1 MSSVESLRHAALT
14 AKQDQLKSLAS
25 SHSAELR
32 ALLAVYKTINDNANL
47 NSLLNATFDADSIA
61 QDEAVFLQDND
72 LSSGRT
78 FDATALLT
86 IRPPPAPAPQQQHS
100 DAPIYTPNPES
111 TLAGPPGTPDGP
123 PSAVATP
130 TRGVAAAK
138 PDEPT
143 VSIPEVASAA
153 PEPLPALRK
162 ASAHPSLSPHA
173 PREAS
178 PPAAAVQPVD
188 VAAPLPEEVAQ
199 LSSPTKHLLDQQ
211 QPKSPAKTVHLAP
224 QEVQDENLREREAA
238 EAQRK
243 PEAEAKSMQRLVAPQ
258 VEAASSPS
266 STVGAHSAATPQAPQ
281 ESPDTSPDSEIAV
294 EVPKDL
300 QPSPEQI
307 REKEEHDRVLEAQ
320 KEIARQEALGDV
332 STPDDQ
338 LKWEE
343 RAAAAREATERVAR
357 EDVGGP
363 EPDMKG
369 SPGQTEAGFAVDEME
384 MDRSEAQDERPLVA
398 DAKPAEKAVDAVA
411 ASAAKAQDDEDNIT
425 VSSRERPQLS
435 VDTAKHQPTVE
446 PKGPTPSATPAP
458 PRMTTRVSSGAMRQ
472 KSVSEILGQDRTRSQ
487 SSDHTRIS
495 RREIESPVVV
505 SPLTQRHHH
514 DNTGTSRQDSPLTQT
529 ARPPRLLA
537 QYRQPDDIDSAIDQL
552 DGLKGA
558 ADDPDKD
565 YLEPLFRIQAHEPP
579 NSRTRALP
587 ELIKMVPKALSTDDH
602 FISLHERLDNRM
614 LRRIYQLQNANK
626 WSLRQMEKQ
635 KEPPQPVT
643 HHDHMMEEM
652 RWMRKDFRAERQMK
666 KSVCAWLAQ
675 RCADW
680 CHADAEERGRM
691 QVKAKRTPSDAREES
706 ADSVPDLDGGESGRE
721 DELDPPTPREGS
733 PLLTTVVVP
742 PELKGTVDRLDK
754 SGKLSKALAALPH
767 AGLLDLTGRHPSQ
780 SYTAVSKFVEGR
792 VLPTVSRPSLKR
804 SRYEYDDE
812 DELLEAQ
819 PSSKR
824 LREDA
829 RSHPDRFDCA
839 LFDPVN
845 KPIRDRL
852 HSNNAFR
859 PPSEFLMPNTQ
870 FYEYRAGSQWI
881 WEDDQKLRKLAKDY
895 SFNWSLIADEMSL
908 STRYKSSAERRT
920 PWECFERWV
929 DLESLPADMR
939 KTVYFKTWYARLEQ
953 AQQASERRY
962 QQQVQAIQQQA
973 AQNGAPSHVPMR
985 RKTTPTRVEKRRSTR
1000 YLWMVEG
1007 FRKLAKK
1014 REQAAWKQAETARA
1028 AAQRKTQADANP
1040 PVRSMKMT
1048 PQEFSKKRAER
1059 DAAMLEQARQHRAK
1073 IIEAQR
1079 QQLAA
1084 ARAAQQM
1091 QMAGGPQAQAAAG
1104 QQRPPGANMPAQQ
1117 AQMQANG
1124 QQVPNVNAQM
1134 AASQQG
1140 RANLQMAPRNGHL
1153 APPHV
1158 NGQGIPQAQM
1168 QARAPQMA
1176 QHANLQAQPHPQ
1188 QMRNAQ
1194 YAGQQYPVA
1203 NGNAVP
1209 TQQVSSHMTT
1219 QQQLQENQALLAAFQ
1234 QRQQQQGNSTHNAN
1248 QQINGSPSMPPPP
1261 TPQTAPQKL
1270 SSGHTPQIYAIQ
1282 NQLRAANPSLSEEQ
1296 VQALAIQQ
1304 LSKQTSQPSSN
1315 QARQNAM
1322 NAASGM
1328 ANQAQNGMAPQ
1339 GYRQEQG
1346 QHVQRPVANG
1356 VNGMYSQVNGAANTQ
1371 QQGGSAMST
1380 QGNTS
1385 SSQAQEDYRAQLMRN
1400 QQLQMPQMRQMQSPN
1415 TGHAQLYSSPVPN
1428 NASPHMAAASP
1439 GQSPY
1444 QNVNQMTQVAGSN
1457 GQRPASRSNTPQMQR
1472 LSSSGSVNTVSN
1484 NGGMQSPGAMS
1495 IAQNSPRSL
1504 PASMAQ

>member
-14 AKQDQLKSLAS
+14 AKQAKLKSLAS

-32 ALLAVYKTINDNANL
+32 ALLAVYNTINDNTSL
-47 NSLLNATFDADSIA
+47 NSLVNATFDADSIT
-61 QDEAVFLQDND
+61 QDEAVFLQDNG

-86 IRPPPAPAPQQQHS
+86 IRTPPASAPPQQRS
-100 DAPIYTPNPES
+100 DASIPIPKPET
-111 TLAGPPGTPDGP
+111 TLAGPSRTPDGT

-130 TRGVAAAK
+130 AQAIVAAE
-138 PDEPT
+138 PDEPA

-153 PEPLPALRK
+153 RGPLPALNK
-162 ASAHPSLSPHA
+162 ASAQPSPSPRA
-173 PREAS
+173 PHEAS
-178 PPAAAVQPVD
+178 ALAATAQPVD
-188 VAAPLPEEVAQ
+188 VAVPLPEEDAQ
-199 LSSPTKHLLDQQ
+199 LSAPTKQLLDRQ
-211 QPKSPAKTVHLAP
+211 QPKAPAKTVHLPP
-224 QEVQDENLREREAA
+224 QEVQEENLREREAA

-243 PEAEAKSMQRLVAPQ
+243 SEAEAKSTQRLAAPQ
-258 VEAASSPS
+258 AEAASSPS

-294 EVPKDL
+294 EVPQDL

-343 RAAAAREATERVAR
+343 RAAAAREATERASR

-363 EPDMKG
+363 EPDVKG
-369 SPGQTEAGFAVDEME
+369 SPRQTEAENAVDEME
-384 MDRSEAQDERPLVA
+384 TDQSEVQDERPPVG
-398 DAKPAEKAVDAVA
+398 DANPVLKAVDEEA
-411 ASAAKAQDDEDNIT
+411 AAEAKAQDDEDNIT
-425 VSSRERPQLS
+425 VSARERPQLS
-435 VDTAKHQPTVE
+435 VDIAKQPTVE
-446 PKGPTPSATPAP
+446 PEGSTPAVTPAP

-472 KSVSEILGQDRTRSQ
+472 KSVSEILGQDRTRSL
-487 SSDHTRIS
+487 SADNTPATR
-495 RREIESPVVV
+495 RVRESPVAV
-505 SPLTQRHHH
+505 SPLTQRHPH
-514 DNTGTSRQDSPLTQT
+514 DDIGTARRDSPLIQT
-529 ARPPRLLA
+529 ARLPRLLA
-537 QYRQPDDIDSAIDQL
+537 QHRQPDDIDSAIDQL
-552 DGLKGA
+552 DPLKGA

-565 YLEPLFRIQAHEPP
+565 YLEPLFRIQAHESP
-579 NSRTRALP
+579 NSRTRTLP
-587 ELIKMVPKALSTDDH
+587 ELIKMVPKALSTEDH
-602 FISLHERLDNRM
+602 FISLHERLDFRM

-635 KEPPQPVT
+635 KEPPQPFT

-680 CHADAEERGRM
+680 YHADAEERVGM
-691 QVKAKRTPSDAREES
+691 QVKAKKTPSDAREES

-721 DELDPPTPREGS
+721 DELGPPTPREGS
-733 PLLTTVVVP
+733 PLPTTVLIP
-742 PELKGTVDRLDK
+742 PELKGTVDRLDQ
-754 SGKLSKALAALPH
+754 SGKLSKVLAALPH
-767 AGLLDLTGRHPSQ
+767 AGLLDLTGRHRSR

-819 PSSKR
+819 PNSKR

-829 RSHPDRFDCA
+829 RSHPDRSDCA

-870 FYEYRAGSQWI
+870 FYEYRAGSQWV

-1117 AQMQANG
+1117 AQMQVNG
-1124 QQVPNVNAQM
+1124 QHVPSVNAQM

-1140 RANLQMAPRNGHL
+1140 RTNLQMAQRNGHL
-1153 APPHV
+1153 VPPHV

-1176 QHANLQAQPHPQ
+1176 QHANLQAQPLPQ

-1203 NGNAVP
+1203 NGNTVP
-1209 TQQVSSHMTT
+1209 T
-1219 QQQLQENQALLAAFQ
+1219 QQLQENQALLAAFQ
-1234 QRQQQQGNSTHNAN
+1234 QRQQQQGSSTHNAN

-1282 NQLRAANPSLSEEQ
+1282 NQLRAANPSLSDEQ
-1296 VQALAIQQ
+1296 VQTLAIQQ
-1304 LSKQTSQPSSN
+1304 LSKQTSQSSSN

-1322 NAASGM
+1322 NAASGI
-1328 ANQAQNGMAPQ
+1328 ANQAQNGMPSQAYQ
-1339 GYRQEQG
+1339 QKQG
-1346 QHVQRPVANG
+1346 QYVQRSVANG
-1356 VNGMYSQVNGAANTQ
+1356 VNGVYSQVNGAANTQ
-1371 QQGGSAMST
+1371 QLGGSAMSP
-1380 QGNTS
+1380 QANTN

-1400 QQLQMPQMRQMQSPN
+1400 QQLQMPQMRQMQSPG
-1415 TGHAQLYSSPVPN
+1415 TGHAQLYSSPVAN
-1428 NASPHMAAASP
+1428 NASPHMTATSP

-1444 QNVNQMTQVAGSN
+1444 QNVNQMSQVAGAN
-1457 GQRPASRSNTPQMQR
+1457 GQRPVSRSNTPQMQR

>member
-32 ALLAVYKTINDNANL
+32 ALLAVYNTINDNTSL
-47 NSLLNATFDADSIA
+47 NSLVNAKFGADSVTE
-61 QDEAVFLQDND
+61 DEAVFLQNHD

-78 FDATALLT
+78 FDATLLA
-86 IRPPPAPAPQQQHS
+86 IRPPPASTPQQQPS
-100 DAPIYTPNPES
+100 DASISVLKLES
-111 TLAGPPGTPDGP
+111 DPPGSSGTRDGT
-123 PSAVATP
+123 PSAVAAPKQGIVT
-130 TRGVAAAK
+130 AK
-138 PDEPT
+138 ADET
-143 VSIPEVASAA
+143 AISIPEVASTAH
-153 PEPLPALRK
+153 EPLPALNK
-162 ASAHPSLSPHA
+162 ASAYPSPSIQA
-173 PREAS
+173 TREAS
-178 PPAAAVQPVD
+178 PLAAVAQPVD
-188 VAAPLPEEVAQ
+188 VAAPLPEEDAQ
-199 LSSPTKHLLDQQ
+199 LSAPTKQLLDQQ
-211 QPKSPAKTVHLAP
+211 RPKSPAKTVHLLP
-224 QEVQDENLREREAA
+224 QEVQEEGQREREAA

-243 PEAEAKSMQRLVAPQ
+243 SEPEVKSTQRLPAPNA
-258 VEAASSPS
+258 EAASSPS

-281 ESPDTSPDSEIAV
+281 ESPDTSPDSELAV

-343 RAAAAREATERVAR
+343 RAAAAREATERASR

-363 EPDMKG
+363 EPDVKDSARQTAAEEAVGEVEM
-369 SPGQTEAGFAVDEME
+369 GQ
-384 MDRSEAQDERPLVA
+384 SEEQVEGPSVK
-398 DAKPAEKAVDAVA
+398 DAKPASEDVDEEA
-411 ASAAKAQDDEDNIT
+411 ASRTNMQDDGDNIT
-425 VSSRERPQLS
+425 VSTRDRPQLS
-435 VDTAKHQPTVE
+435 VDTAKQHPPVE
-446 PKGPTPSATPAP
+446 PEASTPAVTPVP

-472 KSVSEILGQDRTRSQ
+472 KSVSEILGQDRAQSQ
-487 SSDHTRIS
+487 SADNTPAS
-495 RREIESPVVV
+495 RKDLHSPAAV

-514 DNTGTSRQDSPLTQT
+514 DNSGTLRRDSPLTQST
-529 ARPPRLLA
+529 RPPRLLA

-552 DGLKGA
+552 ERLKGA

-565 YLEPLFRIQAHEPP
+565 YLEPLFRIQAHESP
-579 NSRTRALP
+579 NSRTRTLP

-602 FISLHERLDNRM
+602 FISLHERLDFRM

-635 KEPPQPVT
+635 KEPPQQFT

-680 CHADAEERGRM
+680 CHADAKERTKM
-691 QVKAKRTPSDAREES
+691 QVKVKKTDEGTE
-706 ADSVPDLDGGESGRE
+706 SVPDLDGGESARE
-721 DELDPPTPREGS
+721 DDLDPPTPREGS
-733 PLLTTVVVP
+733 PIPTTVVVP
-742 PELKGTVDRLDK
+742 PDLKGTIDRLDK
-754 SGKLSKALAALPH
+754 SGKLSKALATLPH
-767 AGLLDLTGRHPSQ
+767 AGVLDLAGRHPTQ

-792 VLPTVSRPSLKR
+792 VLPSVSRPSLKR

-819 PSSKR
+819 PKSKR
-824 LREDA
+824 LRENA
-829 RSHPDRFDCA
+829 RSDPEGSDCA

-1117 AQMQANG
+1117 AQMQVNG

-1140 RANLQMAPRNGHL
+1140 RANLQMAQRNGHL

-1188 QMRNAQ
+1188 QMRNPQ
-1194 YAGQQYPVA
+1194 YAGQQYPVT
-1203 NGNAVP
+1203 NGNTVP
-1209 TQQVSSHMTT
+1209 TQQVSAHTTT

-1234 QRQQQQGNSTHNAN
+1234 RSQQQQQQGNSTHNGN
-1248 QQINGSPSMPPPP
+1248 QQMNGSPSMPPPP

-1270 SSGHTPQIYAIQ
+1270 SSGHTPQIFAIQ
-1282 NQLRAANPSLSEEQ
+1282 NQLRAANPSLSDEQ
-1296 VQALAIQQ
+1296 IQALAIQQ
-1304 LSKQTSQPSSN
+1304 LSKQTSQQSSN

-1328 ANQAQNGMAPQ
+1328 ANQGQAGVPSQAYQ
-1339 GYRQEQG
+1339 QKQG
-1346 QHVQRPVANG
+1346 QYVQRPVANG

-1371 QQGGSAMST
+1371 QQTGSAMSS
-1380 QGNTS
+1380 QANTN

-1415 TGHAQLYSSPVPN
+1415 ANHAQLYSSPVAN
-1428 NASPHMAAASP
+1428 SASPHMAATSP

-1444 QNVNQMTQVAGSN
+1444 QNVNQMSQVAGAN
-1457 GQRPASRSNTPQMQR
+1457 GQRPVSRSNTPQMQR
-1472 LSSSGSVNTVSN
+1472 LSSSGSVNTVGN
-1484 NGGMQSPGAMS
+1484 NGGMQSPGALS
-1495 IAQNSPRSL
+1495 IPQNSPRSL